1 MEWSDDGAAG
11 QAGERLW
18 ADGAS
23 AVPASWCRDWL
34 FERSPI
40 GAAWLDPAGVILS
53 SNAAFARLFA
63 TGPAPLA
70 GCAFVDFLA
79 RNDRERVAE
88 LLSKLVMRTGRT
100 ARLDQIRTR
109 HGRPGDPPLV
119 LFATPLGADSDEA
132 AVVLQVLQT
141 QDRAVDTGELLQ
153 QQKMQAV
160 GQLAGGIAH
169 DFNNLLTAMLGFCD
183 LLLIRHGRDDPSHE
197 EIAQIRGN
205 ALRASDL
212 VRQLLAFSRK
222 QALQPMQID
231 VGRALDD
238 VAVMLRRL
246 LGPHI
251 ELIIDHDPDAGC
263 ITADPGQFDQVIIN
277 LAVNARDA
285 MPAGGQLTIRTVR
298 VTLTEP
304 VAAGGTGMPP
314 GDYLRI
320 EVSDTGV
327 GIASEIMANIFEPF
341 FTTKDGAA
349 GTGLGLATVHGIVRQ
364 SGGFIFVDSALGA
377 GTTFFLYLP
386 RLMGRRPAEPAAP
399 VSAAD
404 VLAAHRPT
412 LGDATV
418 LLVDDEDSVRV
429 FAARGLRRI
438 GLQVLE
444 ADSAER
450 ALDVIAAH
458 GGRIDLLLTDVV
470 MPGMDG
476 YTLAHLARR
485 DLPSLPVIAM
495 SGYQEDVLFTSDD
508 AAGAIH
514 FLQKPFTL
522 GELAAKMAAVLQR
535 AAQAAAPDGG
545 MRPE

>member
-1 MEWSDDGAAG
+1 MDWSDDGAGG
-11 QAGERLW
+11 QGGDRLW

-23 AVPASWCRDWL
+23 AVPAGWCRDWL
-34 FERSPI
+34 FEHSPI
-40 GAAWLDPAGVILS
+40 GVAWLDPAGAILS
-53 SNAAFARLFA
+53 SNAAFARLFT
-63 TGPAPLA
+63 TGPAALA

-88 LLSKLVMRTGRT
+88 LLSKLVMRTGRA
-100 ARLDQIRTR
+100 ARLDQIRTA
-109 HGRPGDPPLV
+109 HSRPGDPPLV
-119 LFATPLGADSDEA
+119 LFASPLGPDSDEA
-132 AVVLQVLQT
+132 AVVVQVLQT

-183 LLLIRHGRDDPSHE
+183 LLMIRHGSDDPSHE

-222 QALQPMQID
+222 QTLQPMQID

-238 VAVMLRRL
+238 VAAMLRRL

-251 ELIIDHDPDAGC
+251 ELIIDHGRDAGRV
-263 ITADPGQFDQVIIN
+263 TADPGQFDQVIIN

-285 MPAGGQLTIRTVR
+285 MPAGGQLMIRTAR
-298 VTLTEP
+298 VAMAEP
-304 VAAGGTGMPP
+304 VASVGEVMAP
-314 GDYLRI
+314 GDYVRI
-320 EVSDTGV
+320 EVSDSGV
-327 GIASEIMANIFEPF
+327 GIASEIIDNIFEPF

-364 SGGFIFVDSALGA
+364 SGGFIFVDSALGE
-377 GTTFFLYLP
+377 GTTFSLYLP
-386 RLMGRRPAEPAAP
+386 RVMGRRPAEPAEP

-404 VLAAHRPT
+404 VLAVHRPT
-412 LGDATV
+412 FGDVTV

-438 GLQVLE
+438 GLHVLE

-450 ALDVIAAH
+450 A
-458 GGRIDLLLTDVV
+458 
-470 MPGMDG
+470 P
-476 YTLAHLARR
+476 
-485 DLPSLPVIAM
+485 
-495 SGYQEDVLFTSDD
+495 
-508 AAGAIH
+508 
-514 FLQKPFTL
+514 
-522 GELAAKMAAVLQR
+522 
-535 AAQAAAPDGG
+535 
-545 MRPE
+545 